1 MTDDLLFADELTEGD
16 RTIRITVDAEGSVI
30 VTIESVNG
38 PYSHH
43 TMYGGFGLLMWL
55 QSQAERAAFTIQR
68 REAA

>member
-16 RTIRITVDAEGSVI
+16 RTMRLTVDRDGEVI
-30 VTIESVNG
+30 VCVESASG
-38 PYSHH
+38 PLQQM
-43 TMYGGFGLLMWL
+43 TMRGGFGLLMWL